1 MTWLP
6 RSTVRKLRHDAERA
20 FVLGSALNMER
31 EAHALTRVTLAKV
44 KARAAALDD
53 RLAASRIYIASL
65 ERDLASKTAGAW
77 RWRMSTS
84 EGESSV
90 TND

>member
-1 MTWLP
+1 MTWLS
-6 RSTVRKLRHDAERA
+6 RSTVRKLRDDAERA

-31 EAHALTRVTLAKV
+31 EAHAFTRVILS
-44 KARAAALDD
+44 KAVERAAALDD

-65 ERDLASKTAGAW
+65 ERDLASKAAGAW

-84 EGESSV
+84 EGESSA